1 MGSTKYVEKVRIST
15 KTAASANTLLAG
27 TNLFTNTASVKA
39 GEIYFVNEAAGSS
52 NGVILDSGSIGAATR
67 YSIYSATAD
76 GKLEVVQDVIEKNT
90 IVKATKEAYSAET
103 LKSLAIGFAGGST
116 TGDLPVYK
124 TSTGL
129 GTFGINAWEVS
140 DTTYNDLW
148 KPQPLSFPTAG
159 FAATTPTNQE
169 KLDYFWNFIKYWN
182 GTQSTINSQLFKIGS
197 NSINNFVDLNLIYNT
212 APALIAGAVT
222 ATYGQYNVTIV
233 AHGVATVGTYIR
245 IGNNANNTDYIYKV
259 AAIVDA
265 NTLTLE
271 TAYKGTNLVAA
282 ASKSAIV
289 TTGGTPLFGFVF
301 NAKALPFKKAGGKQI
316 YNFDALYSRTDD
328 NLSDTLIDVAA
339 TKTILSYA
347 KYSSGDGY
355 SVRDVEYKQ
364 WSMENWGYL
373 KGSMAHFLDDYDY
386 KSNTSL
392 SYTMYSIA
400 YVKQAVERSQF
411 IIADHRVDYIYVPTT
426 ATGLISYLD
435 GVISTFNN
443 YTTI

>member
-15 KTAASANTLLAG
+15 KTASSANTVAAG
-27 TNLFTNTASVKA
+27 TNLYTNTGLVKA

-52 NGVILDSGSIGAATR
+52 NGVVLDSGSIGAATR
-67 YSIYSATAD
+67 YSVHQAIAD
-76 GKLEVVQDVIEKNT
+76 GQLEVVQDVIEKNT
-90 IVKATKEAYSAET
+90 IIKATKEAYSAET
-103 LKSLAIGFAGGST
+103 LKSLAVGFAGGST

-124 TSTGL
+124 TSAGL
-129 GTFGINAWEVS
+129 GTFGINAWEVT

-159 FAATTPTNQE
+159 FASTTPTNQE

-197 NSINNFVDLNLIYNT
+197 NSINNFVDLNLIYST

-233 AHGVATVGTYIR
+233 AHGISAVGTYIR

-259 AAIVDA
+259 AAVVDV

-271 TAYKGTNLVAA
+271 TAYKGTNIAA
-282 ASKSAIV
+282 VASKSAIV
-289 TTGGTPLFGFVF
+289 TVGGSPLFGFVF
-301 NAKALPFKKAGGKQI
+301 NAKDITYKKASGQQM

-328 NLSDTLIDVAA
+328 NLSDTLLDVAA

-347 KYSSGDGY
+347 KYSSGDGF

-364 WSMENWGYL
+364 WAMENWGYL
-373 KGSMAHFLDDYDY
+373 KGSMAHYLDDFPY
-386 KSNTSL
+386 KSTPSL
-392 SYTMYSIA
+392 NYTMYSIA
-400 YVKQAVERSQF
+400 YIKQATERSQF
-411 IIADHRVDYIYVPTT
+411 VIADHRVDYIYVPTT

-435 GVISTFNN
+435 GVIATFNN
-443 YTTI
+443 YTSI

>member
-15 KTAASANTLLAG
+15 KTAASANTISAG
-27 TNLFTNTASVKA
+27 TNLFTNTALVKQ

-52 NGVILDSGSIGAATR
+52 NGVVLDSGSIGAATR
-67 YSIYSATAD
+67 YSIYQVIAD
-76 GKLEVVQDVIEKNT
+76 GQLEVVQDVVEKNT

-124 TSTGL
+124 TTAGL
-129 GTFGINAWEVS
+129 GTFGLNVWEVT

-159 FAATTPTNQE
+159 FASTTPTNQE

-197 NSINNFVDLNLIYNT
+197 NSVNNFVDLNLIYST

-233 AHGVATVGTYIR
+233 AHGVVTVGTYIR

-271 TAYKGTNLVAA
+271 TAYKGTNLAAA

-289 TTGGTPLFGFVF
+289 TTGGSPVFGFVL
-301 NAKALPFKKAGGKQI
+301 NAKDITYKKASGNQL
-316 YNFDALYSRTDD
+316 YNFDGLYSRTDE
-328 NLSDTLIDVAA
+328 NLSDTLLDVAA
-339 TKTILSYA
+339 PKTILSYA
-347 KYSSGDGY
+347 KYSSGDGF

-373 KGSMAHFLDDYDY
+373 KGSMAHYLEEFPY
-386 KSNTSL
+386 KSTTSL
-392 SYTMYSIA
+392 NYTMYSIA
-400 YVKQAVERSQF
+400 YIKMATERSQF
-411 IIADHRVDYIYVPTT
+411 VIADHRVDYIYVPTT

-435 GVISTFNN
+435 GVIATFNN
-443 YTTI
+443 YTSI